1 MCAFEANRSYQVVVV
16 VVACFLQLLLG
27 MATCT
32 TRNVRAYIL
41 VVYCCLLWG
50 DRWLETRCRCVRR
63 MLLLVVGQCQTN
75 ACLPVSRWVRPTDSL
90 HMLYFHFVP
99 MHACMHACMH
109 GRGGS
114 GWLAGWLAIGTCMM
128 SDARSSD
135 CLLLVIACCANFKR
149 EKRLDSTRTMMH
161 LCIEPWE
168 Q

>member
-99 MHACMHACMH
+99 MHACMHACMDEEAVA
-109 GRGGS
+109 
-114 GWLAGWLAIGTCMM
+114 GWLAGWPSEHAWWATHVPAIACFL
-128 SDARSSD
+128 S
-135 CLLLVIACCANFKR
+135 LLVVLISKGRN
-149 EKRLDSTRTMMH
+149 DSTR
-161 LCIEPWE
+161 LAPWCIFV
-168 Q
+168 